1 MKEKNF
7 LYESEK
13 FTDLRDMVEKT
24 TKKFGDGVAFV
35 EKKVT
40 DGKVSYRD
48 ITFNETKED
57 INALGTALI
66 SLGLKDKKIAI
77 IAPDRYE
84 WGITYLAVVNGVGVI
99 VPLDRSLLKNEIS
112 NLLKR
117 SESDAIF
124 FDKKYADTIKEIKE
138 ENKDLKVQYYINLDA
153 EEDNEFLSYKKLLEN
168 GRKLLKESSEYA
180 QIYANA
186 DIDPNEM
193 RILLYTSGTT
203 SLSKAVMLT
212 HGNITSEL
220 YALIAVL
227 DSDPKDTYL
236 LFLPLHHALGAI
248 SLLFL
253 YIKGTKTVFCDGL
266 RHIQE
271 NMKEYN
277 VTVLVTVPLL
287 ADNLYKKIMKQV
299 EKQGKTKKVMFARKL
314 GSFLMKFGIDIRRKL
329 FKEIIDNLGGLRII
343 VCGAAALDKEVSKAL
358 NEMGITVVQGYGLTE
373 TSPVICVEPDQYIR
387 YGSVG
392 FPVKDVEVEIDNPNE
407 KGIGEIKARGP
418 VVMKGYYQDEEA
430 TKETI
435 KDGWIY
441 TGDLGYKDKDGYF
454 YITGRKK
461 YVIVLKNGKNI
472 YPEELEQ
479 LISKLPYVD
488 ECMVF
493 GFPKDD
499 DLIVSVKI
507 VYNKE
512 YIENNYKDITKEELE
527 KIIWEDIKKINTDLP
542 GYKHMKKLIISDE
555 PMVKT
560 TTQKIKRFIEIEK
573 IIKELENKD

>member
-13 FTDLRDMVEKT
+13 YTDLRDMVEKT

-35 EKKVT
+35 EKIVTDDKVT
-40 DGKVSYRD
+40 YRD

-57 INALGTALI
+57 IDALGTALI
-66 SLGLKDKKIAI
+66 SLGLENKKIAI

-99 VPLDRSLLKNEIS
+99 VPLDRSLLKNEIES
-112 NLLKR
+112 LLKR
-117 SESDAIF
+117 SEADAII
-124 FDKKYADTIKEIKE
+124 FDKKYEDNIRQIKQ
-138 ENKDLKVQYYINLDA
+138 ENKDICVQYYIDLDTK
-153 EEDNEFLSYKKLLEN
+153 EDGEFLSYKKLLET
-168 GRKLLKESSEYA
+168 GKKLVKENSEFFEKYK
-180 QIYANA
+180 NA
-186 DIDPNEM
+186 IIDPDEM

-212 HGNITSEL
+212 HRNIVSEL
-220 YALIAVL
+220 YSLVAVL
-227 DSDPKDTYL
+227 DSGPKDTYL
-236 LFLPLHHALGAI
+236 LFLPLHHTLGAI

-253 YIKGTKTVFCDGL
+253 YVKGTKTVFCDGL

-287 ADNLYKKIMKQV
+287 ADNLYKKIMQQV
-299 EKQGKTKKVMFARKL
+299 EKQGKTKKVMFGRKL
-314 GSFLMKFGIDIRRKL
+314 GNFLMKFGIDIRRKL
-329 FKEIIDNLGGLRII
+329 FKEIIDNIGGLRII
-343 VCGAAALDKEVSKAL
+343 VCGAAALDKEISKAL
-358 NEMGITVVQGYGLTE
+358 NEMGILVVQGYGLTE
-373 TSPVICVEPDQYIR
+373 TSPVICVEPDKYVR

-392 FPVKDVEVEIDNPNE
+392 IPIKDVEVEIDNPNE

-461 YVIVLKNGKNI
+461 YVIVLKNGKNV
-472 YPEELEQ
+472 YPEELEH

-493 GFPKDD
+493 GFPNGDD
-499 DLIVSVKI
+499 VILSVKI

-512 YIENNYKDITKEELE
+512 FVENNYPDKTKEEL
-527 KIIWEDIKKINTDLP
+527 KNIIWEDIKQINTELP

-573 IIKELENKD
+573 TIKELEQK

>member
-13 FTDLRDMVEKT
+13 YTDLRDMVEKT

-35 EKKVT
+35 EKIVT
-40 DGKVSYRD
+40 DDKVSYRD

-57 INALGTALI
+57 IDALGTALI
-66 SLGLKDKKIAI
+66 SLGLENKKIAI

-99 VPLDRSLLKNEIS
+99 VPLDRSLLKNEIES
-112 NLLKR
+112 LLKR
-117 SESDAIF
+117 SEADAII
-124 FDKKYADTIKEIKE
+124 FDKKYEDNIRQIKQ
-138 ENKDLKVQYYINLDA
+138 ENKDICVQYYIDLDTK
-153 EEDNEFLSYKKLLEN
+153 EDGEFLSYKKLLET
-168 GRKLLKESSEYA
+168 GKKLVKEDSESFKKYK
-180 QIYANA
+180 NA
-186 DIDPNEM
+186 IIDPDEM

-212 HGNITSEL
+212 HRNIVSEL
-220 YALIAVL
+220 YSLVAVL
-227 DSDPKDTYL
+227 DSGPKDTYL
-236 LFLPLHHALGAI
+236 LFLPLHHTLGAI

-253 YIKGTKTVFCDGL
+253 YVKGTRTVFCDGL

-287 ADNLYKKIMKQV
+287 AENLYKKIMQQV
-299 EKQGKTKKVMFARKL
+299 EKQGKTKKVMFGRKL
-314 GSFLMKFGIDIRRKL
+314 GNFLMKFGIDIRRKL
-329 FKEIIDNLGGLRII
+329 FKEIIDNIGGLRII
-343 VCGAAALDKEVSKAL
+343 VCGAAALDKEISKAL
-358 NEMGITVVQGYGLTE
+358 NEMGILVVQGYGLTE
-373 TSPVICVEPDQYIR
+373 TSPVICVEPDKYVR
-387 YGSVG
+387 YGSIG
-392 FPVKDVEVEIDNPNE
+392 FPIKDVEVEIDNPNE

-418 VVMKGYYQDEEA
+418 VVMKGYYQDEET

-435 KDGWIY
+435 RDGWIY

-461 YVIVLKNGKNI
+461 YVIVLKNGKNV

-493 GFPKDD
+493 GFPNGDD
-499 DLIVSVKI
+499 VILSVKI

-512 YIENNYKDITKEELE
+512 FVENNYPDKTKEEL
-527 KIIWEDIKKINTDLP
+527 KNIIWEDIKQINTELP

-573 IIKELENKD
+573 IVKDLQQK